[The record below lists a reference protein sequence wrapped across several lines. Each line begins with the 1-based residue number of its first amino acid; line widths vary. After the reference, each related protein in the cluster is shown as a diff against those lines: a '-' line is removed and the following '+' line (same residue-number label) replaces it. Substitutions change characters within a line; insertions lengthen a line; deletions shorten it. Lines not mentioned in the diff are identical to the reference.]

1 MQPLADSSTDNPV
14 ADEVEADAGP
24 ALPRLLDYYAS
35 LPRPMQ
41 ESREGAG
48 PQAVL
53 AGLIGAGCA
62 LFAVVFG
69 GNALFNGRLVGT
81 EGVQM
86 LACALLALLGVAF
99 AAVTVWHLM
108 RPARQEPGPRRLDR
122 LLGVVW
128 ICAAVLW
135 VTVALLVLASV
146 VLYAASGGVM
156 FGVPMTVLALAIG
169 LAFCA
174 VHAARRRRA
183 AWSNSRE
190 RA

>member
-1 MQPLADSSTDNPV
+1 MQASPDRPTEPPE
-14 ADEVEADAGP
+14 ADEAKAAAVP
-24 ALPRLLDYYAS
+24 ALSRLLDYYAS
-35 LPRPMQ
+35 PA
-41 ESREGAG
+41 ESARDSPQGAG
-48 PQAVL
+48 VQAAL
-53 AGLIGAGCA
+53 AGLIGAACM

-69 GNALFNGRLVGT
+69 GNALFNGRLVGL
-81 EGVQM
+81 EGIQM

-128 ICAAVLW
+128 VCAAVLW
-135 VTVALLVLASV
+135 GVLALLVLASMV
-146 VLYAASGGVM
+146 AYAASGGVM
-156 FGVPMTVLALAIG
+156 FGVPLTVLSVCVG
-169 LAFCA
+169 LTCCA

-183 AWSNSRE
+183 TWSDSRE